1 MKDQTEKPCSVE
13 LRTLST
19 FKYELTRLNSLL
31 TNKVASDLELSA
43 LKYMEIRVKEI
54 EGRL

>member
-1 MKDQTEKPCSVE
+1 MKDQTAKPCSVE

-31 TNKVASDLELSA
+31 ANSLASDLELSA

>member
-31 TNKVASDLELSA
+31 TNKVASELELSA

>member
-1 MKDQTEKPCSVE
+1 MKDQHEKPCSVE

-31 TNKVASDLELSA
+31 TNKVASELELSA